1 MKTFVNLLFSCFISF
16 HYLFLFQG
24 QNLSLVD
31 NNAATKTSVKSQA
44 MDDVLEIL
52 IRNGGRLKNKSHEI

>member
-1 MKTFVNLLFSCFISF
+1 MFSCFISF

>member
-1 MKTFVNLLFSCFISF
+1 MFVP
-16 HYLFLFQG
+16 LFQG

-31 NNAATKTSVKSQA
+31 NKCASKTSIKSQA

-52 IRNGGRLKNKSHEI
+52 IRNGGMLKFVCLMSEKINKSDMIIP

>member
-1 MKTFVNLLFSCFISF
+1 MVAFNFTI
-16 HYLFLFQG
+16 FLFQG

-31 NNAATKTSVKSQA
+31 NNAATKMSVKSQA

-52 IRNGGRLKNKSHEI
+52 IRNGGRL